1 LKIANNC
8 LGGNLPAFPIRILI
22 VDDYE
27 PFRKFL
33 QLVLQTRH
41 DVQVVS
47 EASDGLQGV
56 AKAQELQPDLI
67 LLDIGLPK
75 LNGIEVANNVRQASP
90 GSKIL
95 FVSQENSAEM
105 VREALNT
112 GALGFVVK
120 TDAGS
125 ELLGAIDTVVAGG
138 QFVSSDVAAHGFSA
152 ESAAVQVGEPT

>member
-1 LKIANNC
+1 M
-8 LGGNLPAFPIRILI
+8 PAFPIRVLI

-33 QLVLQTRH
+33 LLVLKTRQ
-41 DVQVVS
+41 DLEVVS
-47 EASDGLQGV
+47 EASDGMQAV

-75 LNGIEVANNVRQASP
+75 LNGIEVANNLRQASLS
-90 GSKIL
+90 SKIV
-95 FVSQENSAEM
+95 FVSQESSIEM
-105 VREALNT
+105 VREALKT

-120 TDAGS
+120 TDAGR

-138 QFVSSDVAAHGFSA
+138 QFVSSDVTAHGFNA
-152 ESAAVQVGEPT
+152 EPAAVEVGEPTS